1 MRIRG
6 FTLRFFLGAIAFVA
20 AVAVKGQTVGIGVD
34 FPAATLDIQTTSSIS
49 SIRVERLLVSSA
61 LFNPTVVITDES
73 DYGVLEVYQQ
83 SPANNET
90 LAYFQHDGTG
100 TGIWSAVSRPA
111 GDWGVGVYALGV
123 VFIPYICKTLA

>member
-100 TGIWSAVSRPA
+100 TGIWSPFPGRQVTGA
-111 GDWGVGVYALGV
+111 WGFTPWEWSLSHIFA
-123 VFIPYICKTLA
+123 KR